1 MTSPRTEKNKKFF
14 QHVVKE
20 GWNRIL
26 IFPFAQKN
34 RDYDLQFELD
44 SQKFIDN
51 NPDVDIECAMASENI
66 EVLVEQIK
74 EYKSLYFC
82 GWRQDH
88 HLDIL
93 RQIPDLK
100 YLLDDKIISGNSAG
114 SMIWAKYFFSGDY
127 NRCGD
132 GLWFLSIKIMVHWQS
147 KKYTNYKYTNYSQ
160 LELDNLKKYWEDLP
174 IYTIREQEYEVF
186 EI

>member
-14 QHVVKE
+14 QEVVKV
-20 GWNRIL
+20 GGNKVL

-51 NPDVDIECAMASENI
+51 NPDVDIECAMASENV

-82 GWRQDH
+82 G
-88 HLDIL
+88 
-93 RQIPDLK
+93 
-100 YLLDDKIISGNSAG
+100 
-114 SMIWAKYFFSGDY
+114 
-127 NRCGD
+127 
-132 GLWFLSIKIMVHWQS
+132 
-147 KKYTNYKYTNYSQ
+147 
-160 LELDNLKKYWEDLP
+160 
-174 IYTIREQEYEVF
+174 
-186 EI
+186 